1 MKLLPRDQWML
12 GIETT
17 PEGKIIL
24 LLGCCVK
31 ENYRHWQS
39 IPFSDFSQNLTC
51 LDDIERFVAKST
63 IDGQTA

>member
-12 GIETT
+12 GIEIT
-17 PEGKIIL
+17 PEGKLTL
-24 LLGCCVK
+24 LLGFWAK
-31 ENYRHWQS
+31 ENYWHWQS